1 MKHTFL
7 SRKCIYLIEFK
18 FNRSI
23 TLTLTVTKP
32 TVQHCGTY
40 LPTILT
46 VILVHF
52 SPEDPACFTNFTR
65 MQEDYW
71 NELLTLVTPLIQKK
85 DTVMRKSI
93 SSKDRLSVTLRYLAT
108 GNTFK
113 DLSYSTRI
121 APNTISNIVRST
133 LAAIIQVLEPRV
145 ITFPSTAEEWELIGH
160 KFETLWNFPHCI
172 GSLDGKHINFR
183 PARKEGSK
191 FRNYKGK
198 DSIVLLALV
207 DAEYKFLFVDIGKN
221 GRMHDS
227 AVFRESLLGNKIYS
241 NTLPLPS
248 PCEVPGYNY
257 KLPYVIVGDDAF
269 ALKPNLLKPH
279 PSRGLTLEKRI
290 FNYRLSRARRTVE
303 NAFGILANRWRVL
316 LSTIPLDVDM
326 VETITYAC
334 VLLHNYL
341 ITKKNSHQ
349 WYVPNN
355 YKISNS
361 PNTNNHE
368 EQLSEHQYGL
378 EQQTGNRSCNN
389 ALEIRDKFSEYFN
402 TAGAVPFQY
411 TAVEMGNR

>member
-1 MKHTFL
+1 
-7 SRKCIYLIEFK
+7 
-18 FNRSI
+18 
-23 TLTLTVTKP
+23 
-32 TVQHCGTY
+32 
-40 LPTILT
+40 
-46 VILVHF
+46 
-52 SPEDPACFTNFTR
+52 
-65 MQEDYW
+65 
-71 NELLTLVTPLIQKK
+71 
-85 DTVMRKSI
+85 MRKAI
-93 SSKDRLSVTLRYLAT
+93 SPKDRLSVTLRYLAT

-121 APNTISNIVRST
+121 APNTISSIVRST
-133 LAAIIQVLEPRV
+133 LAAIIQILEPRV
-145 ITFPSTAEEWELIGH
+145 ITFPSTAEEWALVGH

-172 GSLDGKHINFR
+172 GSLFGKHINFR

-207 DAEYKFLFVDIGKN
+207 DAEFRFLFVDIGMN

-227 AVFRESLLGNKIYS
+227 AVFRESPLSNKIYS
-241 NTLPLPS
+241 NVLPLPS
-248 PCEVPGYNY
+248 PCEVPGFNY

-269 ALKPNLLKPH
+269 ALKPNLLKPY
-279 PSRGLTLEKRI
+279 PSRGLTLDKRI

-303 NAFGILANRWRVL
+303 NSFGILANRWRVL
-316 LSTIPLDVDM
+316 LSTKPLDVGM

-355 YKISNS
+355 YRISNNS
-361 PNTNNHE
+361 NANSHE

-378 EQQTGNRSCNN
+378 EQQTGNRSSNN
-389 ALEIRDKFSEYFN
+389 ALEIRDKFCEYFN
-402 TAGAVPFQY
+402 TAGVVPFQY
-411 TAVEMGNR
+411 AAIEMGNQ